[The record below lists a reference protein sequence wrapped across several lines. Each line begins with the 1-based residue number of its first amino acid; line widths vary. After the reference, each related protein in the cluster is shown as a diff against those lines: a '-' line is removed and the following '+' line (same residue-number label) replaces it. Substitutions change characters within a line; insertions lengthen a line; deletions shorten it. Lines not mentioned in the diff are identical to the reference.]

1 MPLYTKKEFAGMCG
15 MSTATLSTYA
25 SPARKKVVYTNDYI
39 DSSIE
44 PNISFLSKW
53 SARKTEK
60 LPENVAPPLPAA
72 VKKELR
78 LTRPPRLEEMQPE
91 KPPKNR
97 QRLDEEDD
105 EGPGENEFA
114 GMDAKKV
121 ATQIRKMEK
130 EIEKLT
136 LSNQKTRGQ
145 VVPIDPINSL
155 FLQDRQSVLIEM
167 KHGLEDILA
176 IFSKRRDLSEFERT
190 EVRAEFT
197 DRLNEAMKRAATMTS
212 ASVEAIVGE
221 YSIKRGKGERD

>member
-1 MPLYTKKEFAGMCG
+1 

-25 SPARKKVVYTNDYI
+25 SVARKKVVYTNDYI

-44 PNISFLSKW
+44 PNISFLAKW
-53 SARKTEK
+53 STRKSEK
-60 LPENVAPPLPAA
+60 NPEKDELVVPAK

-78 LTRPPRLEEMQPE
+78 ITRPPRLEEMQPE
-91 KPPKNR
+91 KPLLRPQKPI
-97 QRLDEEDD
+97 QDDDD
-105 EGPGENEFA
+105 EIEINEFA

-121 ATQIRKMEK
+121 ATQIKKMEK

-155 FLQDRQSVLIEM
+155 FLQDRQSTLVEM

-176 IFSKRRDLSEFERT
+176 IFSKRRDLSEVERT
-190 EVRAEFT
+190 EIRAEFT
-197 DRLNEAMKRAATMTS
+197 DRLNEAMKRAAAMTA
-212 ASVEAIVGE
+212 ASVETIVGE
-221 YSIKRGKGERD
+221 YSIKKGKGERD